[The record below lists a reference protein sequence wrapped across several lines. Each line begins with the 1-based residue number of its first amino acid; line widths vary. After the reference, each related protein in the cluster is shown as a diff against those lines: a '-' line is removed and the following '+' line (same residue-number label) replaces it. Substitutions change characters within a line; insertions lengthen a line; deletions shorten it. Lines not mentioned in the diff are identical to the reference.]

1 MNVIVERIEELRKK
15 KGWSKYDRAKFSGI
29 TTNTVYGW
37 TRKDSMPSLS
47 NLELICETMC
57 ITLEQFFC
65 GVGNKKAATEENE
78 ILQEWFLLS
87 DLEKKAIR
95 SVIAAFRISK

>member
-15 KGWSKYDRAKFSGI
+15 KGWSKYDLAKFSGI

-57 ITLEQFFC
+57 ITLEQFFLR
-65 GVGNKKAATEENE
+65 GG
-78 ILQEWFLLS
+78 
-87 DLEKKAIR
+87 
-95 SVIAAFRISK
+95 